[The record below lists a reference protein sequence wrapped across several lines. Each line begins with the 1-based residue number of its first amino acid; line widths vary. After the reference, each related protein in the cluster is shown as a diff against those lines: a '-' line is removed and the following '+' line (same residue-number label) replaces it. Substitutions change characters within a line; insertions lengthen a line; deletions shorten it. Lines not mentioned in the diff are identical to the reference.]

1 MGGIQQCCFEE
12 KKYNRKYGL
21 RRLTNSKVIDNTSL
35 VLKNYQKNKKKSP
48 RKKINKNN
56 SDIQLTELM
65 TESNIISNK
74 ETQNNNHKNKK
85 EYLDGIQNTYTF
97 NKFKKK
103 NKNKSSSVDISNPII
118 RKKTYDINDESSHFS
133 KNSSEYRKKKFLKGE
148 LVGEGRYGKVY
159 GGLNISNG
167 EIITIKTYNKISDAQ
182 KNKII
187 KNLQKL
193 YNLSHKNI
201 IKAISVSDEDIYD
214 ENGQLSIIYESI
226 NSKNVEELIK
236 KFGSLDEKI
245 IQKYIKQL
253 LEGLKYLHDNKIY
266 HKNLKPSNI
275 LVDNDGT
282 IKLSDCLVDNLI
294 LGNAKEIYNNLI
306 KSDKIDYYI
315 PPFFIQSIY
324 EYKNQNNK
332 SIMSND
338 NISETSDNKN
348 KVIFNDWQSY
358 DLWHLGCI
366 IIEVASQKK
375 PWSHYKISDNKEFLT
390 FLGTTHLTPTIPQ
403 KLSIQCQELIKI
415 LLNYSMT
422 KEPDI
427 YNTIF
432 NLNFF
437 KMNPINFTYNNN
449 INNNGINEIKSSLSE
464 SQVHF
469 MQNEDSNTSISN
481 NFNSESGTQLGLYL
495 AKNKVVNILNNQ
507 NNASFS
513 VSYTVDDNN
522 MSFNQSFMNNKI
534 NQSFNKINQS
544 FNKINQSINKLNQ
557 TINLPKGKT
566 INNININ
573 KLNNPMP
580 EVEEAQIEQ
589 SPDPVKDDKE
599 NNFKF
604 STK

>member
-12 KKYNRKYGL
+12 KKFNRKYGL
-21 RRLTNSKVIDNTSL
+21 KRLTSSKLIDNTSL

-48 RKKINKNN
+48 HKKINKNN
-56 SDIQLTELM
+56 SDIQLNELLTEN
-65 TESNIISNK
+65 NIISNK
-74 ETQNNNHKNKK
+74 ETQNNNYKNKK

-97 NKFKKK
+97 NKLKKK
-103 NKNKSSSVDISNPII
+103 NKNKSSSVDISNPLM
-118 RKKTYDINDESSHFS
+118 RKKTYDINDESSHFT
-133 KNSSEYRKKKFLKGE
+133 KNTSEYKKKIFRKGN
-148 LVGEGRYGKVY
+148 LIGEGRYGKVY
-159 GGLNISNG
+159 EGLCISNG
-167 EIITIKTYNKISDAQ
+167 EIITIKTYNKISDIQ
-182 KNKII
+182 KNRII

-193 YNLSHKNI
+193 YKLEHKNI

-214 ENGQLSIIYESI
+214 ENGELSIIYESLK
-226 NSKNVEELIK
+226 SENVEELIK
-236 KFGSLDEKI
+236 KYGSLDEKI
-245 IQKYIKQL
+245 IQMYIKQL

-275 LVDNDGT
+275 LADTDGT
-282 IKLSDCLVDNLI
+282 IKISDCLVDNLI
-294 LGNAKEIYNNLI
+294 LGNAREIYNNLL

-315 PPFFIQSIY
+315 PSFFIQSIN

-332 SIMSND
+332 SIMSSD
-338 NISETSDNKN
+338 NISEISNNK
-348 KVIFNDWQSY
+348 KKIIFNDWQSY
-358 DLWHLGCI
+358 DLWYLGCI
-366 IIEVASQKK
+366 IIEVASKKK
-375 PWSHYKISDNKEFLT
+375 PWSHYNFSDNKAFLK

-427 YNTIF
+427 YDTIF

-437 KMNPINFTYNNN
+437 KMNPDNFTYINNN
-449 INNNGINEIKSSLSE
+449 INNNGINEIKSSLNE
-464 SQVHF
+464 SQGHF
-469 MQNEDSNTSISN
+469 LQNEDSNTSISN
-481 NFNSESGTQLGLYL
+481 NFNSESGTQLGQYL
-495 AKNKVVNILNNQ
+495 AKNKVVNILNNH

-522 MSFNQSFMNNKI
+522 ISFNQSFMN
-534 NQSFNKINQS
+534 NKINQS

-573 KLNNPMP
+573 KINNPMP

-589 SPDPVKDDKE
+589 SPDPVKNDNE